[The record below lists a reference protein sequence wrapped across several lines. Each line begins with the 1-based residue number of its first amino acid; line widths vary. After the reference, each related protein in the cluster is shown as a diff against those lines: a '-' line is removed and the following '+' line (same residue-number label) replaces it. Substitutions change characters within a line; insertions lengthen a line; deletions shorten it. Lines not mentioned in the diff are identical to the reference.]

1 MDSIVESMTEYA
13 NLSAAF
19 TRYRS
24 CRDLELGDSMHIEYN
39 RITRRGQTQ
48 GAVHDAWFTRTSTH
62 DSAPVPPMAADRG
75 GFVSARP
82 DGDKNLQKYR
92 KLVQSGSVGRH

>member
-19 TRYRS
+19 ALYRS
-24 CRDLELGDSMHIEYN
+24 GRDLELGDSMHIEYN

-48 GAVHDAWFTRTSTH
+48 GAVHDT
-62 DSAPVPPMAADRG
+62 
-75 GFVSARP
+75 
-82 DGDKNLQKYR
+82 
-92 KLVQSGSVGRH
+92 GSP